1 MWFHKVKELSK
12 SFFKLA
18 SWFGVVFD
26 LPIVLIRDYII
37 DFLDYGLPKVVLW
50 IGINWIELT
59 IEPVKNKGDIL
70 VVYFLFFTKVNASDP
85 LVFDFLEWGLDF
97 HDDWQFVEH
106 VPEKLE
112 FSIEVPVSRRL
123 WNVGQGFEL
132 CICLLYF
139 TPFIALSKGIII
151 LLGSFWIWF
160 FWRHGLVIWWGK

>member
-12 SFFKLA
+12 SFFKLT

-50 IGINWIELT
+50 IGINWIELA
-59 IEPVKNKGDIL
+59 IEPVKHKRDIL

-85 LVFDFLEWGLDF
+85 LVLDFLEWRLDL

-123 WNVGQGFEL
+123 WNV
-132 CICLLYF
+132 
-139 TPFIALSKGIII
+139 
-151 LLGSFWIWF
+151 W
-160 FWRHGLVIWWGK
+160 

>member
-12 SFFKLA
+12 SFFKLT

-50 IGINWIELT
+50 IGINWIELA
-59 IEPVKNKGDIL
+59 IEPVKHKRDIL

-85 LVFDFLEWGLDF
+85 LVLDFLEWRLDL
-97 HDDWQFVEH
+97 HYDWQFVEH

-123 WNVGQGFEL
+123 WNV
-132 CICLLYF
+132 
-139 TPFIALSKGIII
+139 
-151 LLGSFWIWF
+151 W
-160 FWRHGLVIWWGK
+160 